1 MHYFCKPHK
10 KIMLEGKDYFIAKTC
25 SAMHIITFSLCIIK
39 SKLHLLQKH
48 WYIFNAEHCYSSS
61 KYFV

>member
-1 MHYFCKPHK
+1 
-10 KIMLEGKDYFIAKTC
+10 MLEGKDYFIAKTC

-39 SKLHLLQKH
+39 SKLHFAAKALV
-48 WYIFNAEHCYSSS
+48 YFNAEHCYSSS